1 MVNLLYRGLMAALT
15 FLLLRLVRKWGAII
29 IALILALLFM

>member
-1 MVNLLYRGLMAALT
+1 MGDLLFRGLKAALT
-15 FLLLRLVRKWGAII
+15 FFLLRLVRKWGAII